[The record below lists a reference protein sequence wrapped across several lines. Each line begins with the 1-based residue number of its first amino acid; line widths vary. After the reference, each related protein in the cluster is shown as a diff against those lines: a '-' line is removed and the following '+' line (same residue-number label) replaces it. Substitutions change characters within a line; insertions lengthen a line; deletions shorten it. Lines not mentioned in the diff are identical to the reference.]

1 MSLWSLAHE
10 NVIKNGG
17 IFESD
22 RKYSPGVVIRLWWLQ
37 PGLQLSLAARLSDW
51 QGELLTLTSC
61 LARLVRREERQTEL
75 GRCHFEVTV
84 RSLSHWVTSACPA
97 PLAARAR
104 LSWAWLAAPPPGALS
119 SEHQAGG
126 NSFNNVPEGYNT
138 TQHDTTHTQLGWQ
151 HQAALLL
158 TTLWKVVSLHARKVR
173 FIPRN
178 SLLSSIIKHN
188 LYFCWRL

>member
-10 NVIKNGG
+10 NVVKNGG

-75 GRCHFEVTV
+75 GRCHCEVTV

-138 TQHDTTHTQLGWQ
+138 TQHNTTQ
-151 HQAALLL
+151 HYTYTTGLATSSRPAPPHPLESSQPSCPQSKVYPSEFAAQFHYK
-158 TTLWKVVSLHARKVR
+158 T
-173 FIPRN
+173 
-178 SLLSSIIKHN
+178 
-188 LYFCWRL
+188 

>member
-1 MSLWSLAHE
+1 MEEYLNLTENIHQVLWSGCDDYSQACSWVWPH
-10 NVIKNGG
+10 G
-17 IFESD
+17 SQTD
-22 RKYSPGVVIRLWWLQ
+22 RAGS
-37 PGLQLSLAARLSDW
+37 S
-51 QGELLTLTSC
+51 LLTLTSC

-75 GRCHFEVTV
+75 GRCHCEVTV

-138 TQHDTTHTQLGWQ
+138 TQHYTTHTQLGWQ